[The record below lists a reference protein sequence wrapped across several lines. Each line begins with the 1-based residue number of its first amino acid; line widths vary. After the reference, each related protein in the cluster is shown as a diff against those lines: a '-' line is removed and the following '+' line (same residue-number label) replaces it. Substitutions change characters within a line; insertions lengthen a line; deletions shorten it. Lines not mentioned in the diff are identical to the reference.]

1 MSTALAIWLGLV
13 ALSFVV
19 TAVDVLGHPN
29 RDMPVMN
36 AVWPLMALYFG
47 PLGALSYV
55 LLSRRVRYTYIRV
68 RPVLPS
74 RVVPVPSHA
83 HADIHASSGMRDPLW
98 VRSMRSTTHCM
109 AGCALGDL
117 TAMVLVAFGWLGAGV
132 GMGKELVVGAVLAF
146 AFGLF
151 VFQALPVMVERK
163 ISFAESLGIAF
174 QADLYTIVAYLMGQI
189 PAFYILTA
197 GVAMGGMSL
206 AGSHLVDM
214 QASMA
219 VGFLTSYPV
228 NYVLVARGVKHGM

>member
-1 MSTALAIWLGLV
+1 MSAGLAVWLGLV
-13 ALSFVV
+13 AVSFTV
-19 TAVDVLGHPN
+19 TAVDVLRHPN
-29 RDMPVMN
+29 RDMPIMN

-47 PLGALSYV
+47 PLGVLSYV
-55 LLSRRVRYTYIRV
+55 LLSRRVRYTYVRA

-74 RVVPVPSHA
+74 RVTPVPGHA
-83 HADIHASSGMRDPLW
+83 HGGIHALGRMRDPLW

-117 TAMVLVAFGWLGAGV
+117 TAMVLAAFGWLGAV
-132 GMGKELVVGAVLAF
+132 GMGKELFLGAVFAF

-151 VFQALPVMVERK
+151 VFQALPVMAERR
-163 ISFAESLGIAF
+163 IGFAQSLGIAF
-174 QADLYTIVAYLMGQI
+174 QADLYTIVAYLVGQI

-197 GVAMGGMSL
+197 GAAMSGMGL
-206 AGSHLVDM
+206 VGSHLVDM

-228 NYVLVARGVKHGM
+228 NYVLVAKGVKHGM